1 MVLSACVSAHDLRC
15 FGSEKDTVGD
25 MEEGMR
31 PSDAERNSKASTSHA
46 ETLMSRSNSSRWQ
59 GLFRLWKQKS
69 MRRLSSFP
77 PVGFR
82 KWSKKRGN
90 RDAHP
95 SPASRPDA
103 HPAADFCFFRPT
115 WKNFTIS
122 ELEKATDN
130 FSPENKIGK
139 GGYADIYR
147 GRLENG
153 RLVAVKRISRGTK
166 DERTHNFLCEMGI
179 LVHLHHPNI
188 AKLIG
193 VGVEGGM
200 HLVFELSH
208 HGSLENLLHDSKDK
222 LAWEVRYKIAIG
234 AAKGLEYLHERC
246 QRRII
251 HRDIKVDNILLTEDF
266 EPQICDFGLAKWLP
280 DEVTHH
286 TLSSFEGTFG
296 YVAPEYCTHGVVDEK
311 TDVFAF
317 GILLLELI
325 TGRRAVDSSQKS
337 LLMWAKPVLEENK
350 VKDLVDP
357 LLGDSYDCKQL
368 LFAARTAFMCIQ
380 YSSVLRP
387 RMSQVLRILRGEEGR
402 SDNVRVLQKPF
413 IRRTFSEGILDAEEY
428 NSTRYLKD
436 ITRHKQIAFDC

>member
-1 MVLSACVSAHDLRC
+1 DLRC
-15 FGSEKDTVGD
+15 FGSEKETGGG
-25 MEEGMR
+25 MKEGMR
-31 PSDAERNSKASTSHA
+31 PSDPERSSKASTSHP
-46 ETLMSRSNSSRWQ
+46 ETLMSRSNSSPWH
-59 GLFRLWKQKS
+59 GFFRLWKHKS
-69 MRRLSSFP
+69 LRRLSSFP

-82 KWSKKRGN
+82 KWSKRRGN
-90 RDAHP
+90 RDAQPARTP
-95 SPASRPDA
+95 STTAD
-103 HPAADFCFFRPT
+103 DFCVFRPT

-130 FSPENKIGK
+130 FSLENVIGK

-166 DERTHNFLCEMGI
+166 DERTHNFLCEMGV

-222 LAWEVRYKIAIG
+222 LDWEVRYKIAIG

-286 TLSSFEGTFG
+286 TLSSLEGTFG
-296 YVAPEYCTHGVVDEK
+296 YVAPEYCMHGVVDEK

-325 TGRRAVDSSQKS
+325 TGRRAVDSSQQS

-350 VKDLVDP
+350 IKDLVDP

-387 RMSQVLRILRGEEGR
+387 RMSQACVLRILRGEEGR

>member
-1 MVLSACVSAHDLRC
+1 MVLSPSVSAHDLRC
-15 FGSEKDTVGD
+15 FGSEKETGGG
-25 MEEGMR
+25 MKEGMR
-31 PSDAERNSKASTSHA
+31 PSDPERSSKASTSHP
-46 ETLMSRSNSSRWQ
+46 ETLMSRSNSSPWH
-59 GLFRLWKQKS
+59 GFFRLWKHKS
-69 MRRLSSFP
+69 LRRLSSFP

-82 KWSKKRGN
+82 KWSKRRGN
-90 RDAHP
+90 RDAQPARTP
-95 SPASRPDA
+95 STTAD
-103 HPAADFCFFRPT
+103 DFCVFRPT

-122 ELEKATDN
+122 VLEKATDN
-130 FSPENKIGK
+130 FSPENVIGK

-166 DERTHNFLCEMGI
+166 DERTHNFLCEMGV

-222 LAWEVRYKIAIG
+222 LDWEVRYKIAIG

-286 TLSSFEGTFG
+286 TLSSLEGTFG
-296 YVAPEYCTHGVVDEK
+296 YVAPEYCMHGVVDEK

-325 TGRRAVDSSQKS
+325 TGREAG
-337 LLMWAKPVLEENK
+337 A
-350 VKDLVDP
+350 
-357 LLGDSYDCKQL
+357 
-368 LFAARTAFMCIQ
+368 
-380 YSSVLRP
+380 
-387 RMSQVLRILRGEEGR
+387 RGE
-402 SDNVRVLQKPF
+402 
-413 IRRTFSEGILDAEEY
+413 
-428 NSTRYLKD
+428 
-436 ITRHKQIAFDC
+436 